1 MMPMRVRVC
10 LLLALL
16 LTAAPA
22 GTSVHGHQCM
32 YVAGT
37 VGGLAANTIGT
48 LDWSDK
54 EGLIFV
60 ARLSA
65 APDAGKHVELFA
77 WDRVESLI
85 YGENV
90 NTRWTVA
97 ISTRFGA
104 PFNTRRRH
112 FLTVAF
118 EDSQGHPGGAM
129 LEFAKNDINS
139 ALVIIEARTGR
150 KVQFESADAEAHL
163 HG

>member
-1 MMPMRVRVC
+1 MLPMRVRVC
-10 LLLALL
+10 LVLVIL

-22 GTSVHGHQCM
+22 GTAVRGHECM

-37 VGGLAANTIGT
+37 VASLAANTVGT
-48 LDWSDK
+48 LDMSDK
-54 EGLIFV
+54 QSLIFV
-60 ARLSA
+60 T
-65 APDAGKHVELFA
+65 PGKRIELFA
-77 WDRVESLI
+77 WDRVESLT
-85 YGENV
+85 YGEKV

-118 EDSQGHPGGAM
+118 EDGQGHPGGAL
-129 LEFAKNDINS
+129 LEIAKNDVNS
-139 ALVIIEARTGR
+139 ALIVMEARTGR
-150 KVQFESADAEAHL
+150 RVQFESADAEAHL